1 MADMVTKGLKA
12 ILVHLGDGLS
22 GLLIRYILKTL
33 RKVRFEM
40 IKNSALT
47 ELNIHTPSITRAVSN
62 KRRYMQGTQI
72 L

>member
-1 MADMVTKGLKA
+1 MAEMVTKGLKA

-22 GLLIRYILKTL
+22 GLLIRYSILKTL

-47 ELNIHTPSITRAVSN
+47 ELNIHTPSITRG
-62 KRRYMQGTQI
+62 RYMQMPQI